1 MPPEE
6 DIEAEY
12 LTRGGAPLVTQR
24 ISDIEVSRR
33 RLRIFLANR
42 AIALGWALKGS
53 CKACAHRL
61 FTTARW
67 LVPEAQRFLVHRT
80 GSHNRN
86 RRIFEFAVDLGTLLS
101 RIQPLGVAAG
111 FLILLVLL
119 GSLDLATRATAI
131 GTQPLVGNSAFQHE
145 SQIASENEVLSVSKF
160 SEPTQGFISE
170 PAQPSQERNA
180 NQFHYLQEN
189 LRGSTKSRT
198 GKERKQTPPLKKEWL
213 NKKARG
219 RSRCAKRHTMFAI
232 LSASAS
238 VGPFLL

>member
-6 DIEAEY
+6 DIEAEPNPI
-12 LTRGGAPLVTQR
+12 GEAPLVTQR

-53 CKACAHRL
+53 CKVCAHRL

-80 GSHNRN
+80 GSHDRN
-86 RRIFEFAVDLGTLLS
+86 RRIVEFAVDLGTLLS

-111 FLILLVLL
+111 FLIVLVLL
-119 GSLDLATRATAI
+119 GSLHLATRATAI

-145 SQIASENEVLSVSKF
+145 SQIASGNKVSSVSKF
-160 SEPTQGFISE
+160 SEE
-170 PAQPSQERNA
+170 PAPASGTQSETVPLPTRKPEGVYKVPNGKGAKADEATQKRMA
-180 NQFHYLQEN
+180 QQ
-189 LRGSTKSRT
+189 KS
-198 GKERKQTPPLKKEWL
+198 
-213 NKKARG
+213 ARPKPM
-219 RSRCAKRHTMFAI
+219 R
-232 LSASAS
+232 
-238 VGPFLL
+238 

>member
-1 MPPEE
+1 
-6 DIEAEY
+6 
-12 LTRGGAPLVTQR
+12 VTQR

-42 AIALGWALKGS
+42 ALALGWALKGS

-101 RIQPLGVAAG
+101 RIQPLGIAAG

-131 GTQPLVGNSAFQHE
+131 GTQPLVGNFAFQHE
-145 SQIASENEVLSVSKF
+145 SQIASENKVFSVSKF
-160 SEPTQGFISE
+160 SEPTQEFISE
-170 PAQPSQERNA
+170 PAPVSGTQSETVPLPTRKPEGVYEIPNGKGAKANA
-180 NQFHYLQEN
+180 ATQKRMAQQ
-189 LRGSTKSRT
+189 KS
-198 GKERKQTPPLKKEWL
+198 
-213 NKKARG
+213 ARPKPM
-219 RSRCAKRHTMFAI
+219 R
-232 LSASAS
+232 
-238 VGPFLL
+238 